1 MDGINIQ
8 LSAEL
13 LCVAQQL
20 ARENAQ
26 RYCEFAVEMR
36 GYNNEASATI
46 FDQMAVVEQEREQ
59 VIIEWAKVEGLQ
71 LNADIDSI
79 QWDDPG
85 VSTEYDSAARDPVRS
100 TAYRV
105 LASLVH
111 NADRAFSLYT
121 HIAASTADHMT
132 AEYAEILAQEE
143 LDRAAQLRSL
153 RRRAWHA
160 ERRAHPEDPDIE
172 PTAVQSPG
180 DLLATSASLERC
192 VLANLA
198 ALLED
203 YPQLQQLITHSED
216 VISEIEKLAGAS
228 ITSGEA
234 TGSNIEAIEAY
245 GRSIAPLKGDP
256 EELLRR
262 LYADSDRCFMFYD
275 AIVMHSDDET
285 VMLQG
290 QRLAVA
296 AQERLGLLRELMR
309 P

>member
-1 MDGINIQ
+1 MDRINIQ
-8 LSAEL
+8 SSAEL
-13 LCVAQQL
+13 LSVAQQL
-20 ARENAQ
+20 AWEGAQ
-26 RYCEFAVEMR
+26 RYLDLAAKMR
-36 GYNNEASATI
+36 EYRNEASALI
-46 FDQMAVVEQEREQ
+46 FDQMTVVEQEREQ
-59 VIIEWAKVEGLQ
+59 LIVEWAKVESVQ
-71 LNADIDSI
+71 LDADIESI

-85 VSTEYDSAARDPVRS
+85 VSTEYDSAARDPIRS
-100 TAYRV
+100 TPYRV
-105 LASLVH
+105 LASLVN
-111 NADRAFSLYT
+111 NADRVFRLYT
-121 HIAASTADHMT
+121 HIAASTADHMI

-143 LDRAAQLRSL
+143 LDRVAQLRSL

-172 PTAVQSPG
+172 PTTVQSLG

-203 YPQLQQLITHSED
+203 YPQLQQLITHSDD
-216 VISEIEKLAGAS
+216 VISEIEKRAGAF
-228 ITSGEA
+228 ITSEEA

-256 EELLRR
+256 GELLRR
-262 LYADSDRCFMFYD
+262 LYADSDRCFMLYD

-296 AQERLGLLRELMR
+296 AQERLDLLGELMR